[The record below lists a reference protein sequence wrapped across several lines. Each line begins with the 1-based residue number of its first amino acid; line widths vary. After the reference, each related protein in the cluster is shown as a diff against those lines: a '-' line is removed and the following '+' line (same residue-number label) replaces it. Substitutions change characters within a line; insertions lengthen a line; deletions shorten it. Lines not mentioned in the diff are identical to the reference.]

1 MLFRSDMQLLGA
13 AGIGVVVRDS
23 TGEVLAAMSE
33 IIPLPSSVVV
43 LETLAARRAVVFLKE
58 LDLHSSVFE
67 GDSEKSISAIK
78 NQSIHAV
85 LNGPSLVRSKNAALC
100 ICIFARLLSYHIS

>member
-1 MLFRSDMQLLGA
+1 MQLLGA

-58 LDLHSSVFE
+58 LDLHSSIFE

-78 NQSIHAV
+78 NQSIHHPSVV
-85 LNGPSLVRSKNAALC
+85 LWV
-100 ICIFARLLSYHIS
+100 I

>member
-1 MLFRSDMQLLGA
+1 MQLLGA

-58 LDLHSSVFE
+58 LNLHISIFE
-67 GDSEKSISAIK
+67 GDSEESISAIK
-78 NQSIHAV
+78 NQSIHHPSVV
-85 LNGPSLVRSKNAALC
+85 LWV
-100 ICIFARLLSYHIS
+100 I